1 MKKWGKLLL
10 SAMIVPVI
18 AGCGQTVSEESSN
31 DKETTEETTSEES
44 GSARKE
50 KTEVPERT
58 EVSFLGVGDNL
69 IHSQIIGDANMGG
82 GTYNFKPVYENF
94 SEDIEQA
101 DISYI
106 NQETPF
112 AGDDQEFSGYPAF
125 NTPSDMAGNLV
136 ELGFD
141 LVNGAN
147 NHSLDYGT
155 DGLMNNLKYWDEYEK
170 QNEVVY
176 TGTFRS
182 QEERDKIPVIE
193 RNGLTFSFLAYTDE
207 TNGLTPEESYHLNQ
221 FDPELIKQ
229 DVEHANEV
237 SDFVIVSAHWGEEHA
252 LEPNQRQKE
261 YAELFADAGVDAV
274 IGTHSH
280 TIQPVE
286 WVTGDS
292 GNKTL
297 VAYSLGNFIGS
308 TVSDMNL
315 LGGSINFDFVE
326 EDGEHSIEDV
336 QWEPTFIHY
345 EEAVPGSI
353 ASRTN
358 FSVHYLDEYT
368 TEMASDHAL
377 NNHEGNTTDPEYFQ
391 EIAGEVVDEEFR
403 D

>member
-1 MKKWGKLLL
+1 MNKWKNFFLLVSTSIL
-10 SAMIVPVI
+10 IT
-18 AGCGQTVSEESSN
+18 GCGETVSDERDSSSNETIREEST
-31 DKETTEETTSEES
+31 TTEEDSAEE
-44 GSARKE
+44 KE
-50 KTEVPERT
+50 KTEV
-58 EVSFLGVGDNL
+58 SFFGVGDNL
-69 IHSQIIGDANMGG
+69 IHSQIIEDANMGE

-94 SEDIEQA
+94 SENIEQA

-106 NQETPF
+106 NQETPL
-112 AGDDQEFSGYPAF
+112 AGDNREFSGYPIF

-136 ELGFD
+136 DLGFD

-147 NHSLDYGT
+147 NHSLDHGT
-155 DGLMNNLKYWDEYEK
+155 DGLMNNLEYWDKYEK

-176 TGTFRS
+176 TGTFRN
-182 QEERDKIPVIE
+182 QEERDEIPVIE
-193 RNGLTFSFLAYTDE
+193 RNGLTFSFLAYTDK
-207 TNGLTPEESYHLNQ
+207 TNGLTPEEPYYLNQ
-221 FDPELIKQ
+221 FDPELIKK
-229 DVEHANEV
+229 DVERAQEV
-237 SDFVIVSAHWGEEHA
+237 SDFVIVSTHWGEEHA

-261 YAELFADAGVDAV
+261 YAELFADEGVDVV

-308 TVSDMNL
+308 TVSDINL
-315 LGGSINFDFVE
+315 LGGNINFDFVE
-326 EDGEHSIEDV
+326 KNGEHSIEDV
-336 QWEPTFIHY
+336 QWEPTLIHY

-368 TEMASDHAL
+368 TEMAADHAL

-391 EIAGEVVDEEFR
+391 GIAEEVVEEKFR
-403 D
+403 N